1 MDKRKSRKMMG
12 QTSSASKQ
20 VDNSNQKK
28 MLQGSFWMTAGSLM
42 SRILGALYVIPWV
55 AMFGSFWLQGNAL
68 FSKGYN
74 IYSLFLMA
82 STAGVP
88 SAVSKLVARYNA
100 QQEYNLAFRLY
111 KKSLQIGLVTGFIAA
126 GILWFGAPW
135 LAAGDVN
142 VIPVLHSL
150 APAVFVIPVMSMTR
164 GFLQGN
170 NQMVASAMSQFI
182 EQLVRVIYMLF
193 MTWMLLILNNGAWQD
208 AVVQSTFAAF
218 VGALGGIAVLAWTLW
233 NQRNWFI
240 LKKQE
245 SLDQIKISEKSLI
258 WQVVKQAIPFVIVG
272 SAIQIYQIIDQYS
285 FFKIMQIFSD
295 FSYDMLN
302 RQYAI
307 FDFNANK
314 LIMIVISLAVALGT
328 TAIPLLAAA
337 HVRKNNDE
345 IASQIRFT
353 LELFMFVM
361 IPAAIGMAAIAQ
373 PLYVTF
379 YGYDSALEALSGTL
393 ILQFSSFL
401 GIMFGLFTLLSTIT
415 QGVSRNDIALKAL
428 FYGVL
433 LKLTLQIPAVA
444 LLGAM
449 GPLVASMGGFL
460 LASGYILYGLQKIY
474 QLKLEHC
481 VMTLNWVTFAAL
493 IMGGVSFGITQG
505 MLLFV
510 SPTSRLMQIMIIIM
524 AVSLGGLVY
533 SYIMLKT
540 KIPDQLLGNRVAML
554 RRKLRIKLK

>member
-1 MDKRKSRKMMG
+1 MG
-12 QTSSASKQ
+12 QTSSANKQ
-20 VDNSNQKK
+20 VNNSNQQK

-55 AMFGSFWLQGNAL
+55 AMFGTFWLQGNAL

-74 IYSLFLMA
+74 IYALFLMA

-111 KKSLQIGLVTGFIAA
+111 KKSLQIGLITGLIAA
-126 GILWFGAPW
+126 SVLWFGAPW

-150 APAVFVIPVMSMTR
+150 VPAVFVIPVMSMTR

-170 NQMVASAMSQFI
+170 SQMAASAMSQFI

-193 MTWMLLILNNGAWQD
+193 MTWMVMKLNDGAWQD
-208 AVVQSTFAAF
+208 AVIQSTFAAF
-218 VGALGGIAVLAWTLW
+218 IGAIGGIAVLVWTLW
-233 NQRNWFI
+233 RQRNWFI

-245 SLDQIKISEKSLI
+245 SIDQIKISEKRLI
-258 WQVVKQAIPFVIVG
+258 WEVVKQAIPFVIVG

-337 HVRKNNDE
+337 HVKKNNAE

-379 YGYDSALEALSGTL
+379 YGYDSATEALSGTL

-428 FYGVL
+428 FYGIL
-433 LKLTLQIPAVA
+433 LKLTMQVPAVA

-449 GPLVASMGGFL
+449 GPLVASMAGFL
-460 LASGYILYGLQKIY
+460 LASVYVINGLKKVYYLNLNACIP
-474 QLKLEHC
+474 
-481 VMTLNWVTFAAL
+481 TLNWVTFAAL
-493 IMGGVSFGITQG
+493 VMGVVAYAITEG

-510 SPTSRLMQIMIIIM
+510 SPMSRLMQIVIIM
-524 AVSLGGLVY
+524 IAVSLGGLVY
-533 SYIMLKT
+533 VYIMLKT
-540 KIPDQLLGNRVAML
+540 EIPDRLLGTKVASL
-554 RRKLRIKLK
+554 RRKLHVKLKQY